1 MTILLDL
8 KNLYVEIHNND
19 SELKK
24 SEILNQIYEKKI
36 TIQNYDFDG
45 LVLCLNSL
53 SNPLIKKFLLV
64 IWKDLLSEIIKSSYE
79 LSYILSYIK
88 NDNLKILFIK
98 ELNKDYFNKLLFNAD
113 DLILI
118 LKMIFLSTNQNKL
131 LKYLWKKKLIDIF
144 SNSNE
149 IKMVLHFLLQE
160 NKDLLLEYIWLDWV
174 KWKVKNS
181 EDFRKFFKELTP
193 NYSIKFLSLYSKEEL
208 KTFFIDNND
217 FYNFLLKLQPE
228 KTKLIL
234 QKII

>member
-131 LKYLWKKKLIDIF
+131 LKYLWKKNWLI
-144 SNSNE
+144 
-149 IKMVLHFLLQE
+149 
-160 NKDLLLEYIWLDWV
+160 
-174 KWKVKNS
+174 
-181 EDFRKFFKELTP
+181 FFQTLMK
-193 NYSIKFLSLYSKEEL
+193 
-208 KTFFIDNND
+208 
-217 FYNFLLKLQPE
+217 
-228 KTKLIL
+228 
-234 QKII
+234 

>member
-1 MTILLDL
+1 M
-8 KNLYVEIHNND
+8 
-19 SELKK
+19 
-24 SEILNQIYEKKI
+24 
-36 TIQNYDFDG
+36 
-45 LVLCLNSL
+45 
-53 SNPLIKKFLLV
+53 
-64 IWKDLLSEIIKSSYE
+64 
-79 LSYILSYIK
+79 
-88 NDNLKILFIK
+88 
-98 ELNKDYFNKLLFNAD
+98 
-113 DLILI
+113 
-118 LKMIFLSTNQNKL
+118 
-131 LKYLWKKKLIDIF
+131 KKKLIDIF